1 MEEDEEDGGIGLADA
16 VGKFRNQEKT
26 KIIDM
31 RHKTKYEF
39 SANTKGNLV
48 EENKILKEAIKAIY
62 DQCGDGRLN
71 QKWIGWESGILKEAV
86 NNTNLIPLHK

>member
-26 KIIDM
+26 KIMDM
-31 RHKTKYEF
+31 RHKSKYEF
-39 SANTKGNLV
+39 SANTKVNLV

-62 DQCGDGRLN
+62 DQCGDGKLN
-71 QKWIGWESGILKEAV
+71 QKWIGWDSNVLRDIAGRK
-86 NNTNLIPLHK
+86 